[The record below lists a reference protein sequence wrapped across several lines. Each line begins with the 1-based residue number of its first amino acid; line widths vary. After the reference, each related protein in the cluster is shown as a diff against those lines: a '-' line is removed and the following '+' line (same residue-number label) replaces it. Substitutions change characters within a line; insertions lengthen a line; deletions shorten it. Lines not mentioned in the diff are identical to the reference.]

1 LLGSVVDYSLP
12 RFFGVETGLMCPE
25 CFVTVA
31 LLATGIVSTA
41 GVAALA
47 ARLFADQKPLEKVS
61 EARIPPAEENLK

>member
-1 LLGSVVDYSLP
+1 MLGSVVDYSFR
-12 RFFGVETGLMCPE
+12 RFFGVEIGLMCPE

-31 LLATGIVSTA
+31 LLATGVSTA

-61 EARIPPAEENLK
+61 EARIPPAEENSK

>member
-1 LLGSVVDYSLP
+1 MLGSVVDYSLP

-31 LLATGIVSTA
+31 LLATGVSTA

-61 EARIPPAEENLK
+61 EARIPPAEENSK

>member
-1 LLGSVVDYSLP
+1 MLGSVVAYRIP

-31 LLATGIVSTA
+31 LLATGVSPA

-61 EARIPPAEENLK
+61 EARIPPAEENSK